1 MEEPTERP
9 HVYSIARS
17 ARTLDLST
25 RTITR
30 LIAASKIK
38 SIRISERRIG
48 IPIEEIERI
57 ARQGV
62 A

>member
-1 MEEPTERP
+1 MEEVLKRP
-9 HVYSIARS
+9 RVYSIARS
-17 ARTLDLST
+17 ARALDLST
-25 RTITR
+25 RTIYR

-38 SIRISERRIG
+38 VIPLSDRRRG
-48 IPIEEIERI
+48 IPVEEIERI